1 MPEDMEEP
9 AKPAI
14 RIFVDADACPV
25 KNEVY
30 RVAERYGLKVFVVA
44 NSFMNVPRSDMIERV
59 IVTPRPG
66 HCRRLDRRAGR
77 DADIVITADIP
88 LAGRCVR
95 NGATVLSPTGK
106 PFDDNSI
113 GMALATRDL
122 MTDLRWAGA
131 VTRGP
136 PPLSRQDI
144 SRFLSALDLAV
155 VRSRLAP
162 APLSRNGSQV
172 ARSTSAARRDPAMRL
187 RPAGRI
193 VDELL
198 DLGQHLGSNLPL
210 ALATANTSCHVV
222 SACSVTP
229 MSARIFLPSG

>member
-1 MPEDMEEP
+1 MPEAMEEP
-9 AKPAI
+9 ATPTI

-30 RVAERYGLKVFVVA
+30 RVAERYGLKVFIVA

-59 IVTPRPG
+59 IVTQGPDIADDWIAERVG
-66 HCRRLDRRAGR
+66 AS
-77 DADIVITADIP
+77 DIVITADIP

-95 NGATVLSPTGK
+95 NGATVISPTGK

-122 MTDLRWAGA
+122 MTDLRSAGA
-131 VTRGP
+131 TTRGP

-155 VRSRLAP
+155 VRVKRKME
-162 APLSRNGSQV
+162 GK
-172 ARSTSAARRDPAMRL
+172 
-187 RPAGRI
+187 G
-193 VDELL
+193 
-198 DLGQHLGSNLPL
+198 
-210 ALATANTSCHVV
+210 
-222 SACSVTP
+222 
-229 MSARIFLPSG
+229 